1 MCDKITVDVLEH
13 DKGWVECW
21 QCLKC
26 GKLFPLC
33 YLSCPYCDPNKGR
46 ESITYE
52 TCNYESSGDK
62 EDNRQLDC

>member
-13 DKGWVECW
+13 DKGWIECW
-21 QCLKC
+21 QCMKC
-26 GKLFPLC
+26 GKLFPLH

-46 ESITYE
+46 SSV
-52 TCNYESSGDK
+52 TCEIYDYESSGDK